1 MPIISVGSKLRVCT
15 TSINNNRL
23 ERANV
28 IFICTRI
35 TIPHYRLYK
44 SG

>member
-15 TSINNNRL
+15 INNNRFGC
-23 ERANV
+23 AIV

-35 TIPHYRLYK
+35 SIVHYRLYK
-44 SG
+44 FG